1 MNGAIGHWGRQRE
14 APRALFS
21 AGAAGNV
28 PVRIFSILRRAGAV
42 SMGFPM
48 AVLWLATTGMAI
60 ATPAPPAAGLLLPA
74 PTHIRLASSGI
85 VAIVDGARVAVR
97 GADRAQVQP
106 IVDRFIELLATTR
119 GLQLQAA
126 SVADPH
132 PAIIFEVDPR
142 TSVAPDGGYRIVSG
156 ARGVRV
162 IARSPAGL
170 FYGSVTLWQLLTP
183 PGWISGTA
191 AEIAAGVIDDQ
202 PRFAWRA
209 LLLDSGR
216 HLQRVT
222 DIEKLID
229 WMSLEKL
236 NVLVWHLT
244 EDQGWR
250 LEIPKYPALTKVG
263 ACRQAAGLDSELTG
277 AAEIPYCG
285 FYTEAEVRD
294 IVRYA
299 AARFVSVV
307 PEIDLPGHSQ
317 AAVAAY
323 PWLGVTGERPPV
335 WTDWGISPWLLKPD
349 ERTLQFVDDVL
360 DEAMQLF
367 PSRYLSIGGDEADKQ
382 QWNASPELR
391 ARMQR
396 LALTNMDQLQGWF
409 TGQVAE
415 HLLRHGRMPVG
426 WDDELVA
433 GEKLPASQVVMSWHG
448 SDQEQVAL
456 EALAQGHEVVLTPEE
471 SLYFDHYQSGLPD
484 ESPGQPPMTTLRQ
497 AYDTVVIP
505 NGATAAEAQ
514 RVIGVQGNLWTE
526 LIPDFGLAQHALFPR
541 MAALSELGW
550 SRADTRDWN
559 GFLERLTAEL
569 GRYRALGVA
578 YADTAFAPA
587 FDVTTVQEGKLRV
600 ALSNQ
605 VSYGEI
611 RYTTDASVPTST
623 SARYV
628 GPLEFAAEGGV
639 TLRAATFAPS
649 GFELAAPRARVLDAS
664 TLLTHD
670 SSELPSCSNQP
681 GMRLGGRQPAQ
692 GPRPVYAA
700 DVGDMCWLWRRAP
713 LRGIGHVTLTV
724 ERVAWRFGDEAQGAV
739 VRPKA
744 GAAGEFEIHADSC
757 AGPLLARLA
766 LTPVGQGDGQREL
779 SARVSLSAPTDP
791 RDLCIFATGDPREGQ
806 WALARMEFSK

>member
-74 PTHIRLASSGI
+74 PTHIRLASSGV

-106 IVDRFIELLATTR
+106 IVDRFTELLATTR

-263 ACRQAAGLDSELTG
+263 ACRQAAGLDSEL
-277 AAEIPYCG
+277 
-285 FYTEAEVRD
+285 
-294 IVRYA
+294 
-299 AARFVSVV
+299 
-307 PEIDLPGHSQ
+307 PGHSQ

-433 GEKLPASQVVMSWHG
+433 G
-448 SDQEQVAL
+448 
-456 EALAQGHEVVLTPEE
+456 
-471 SLYFDHYQSGLPD
+471 
-484 ESPGQPPMTTLRQ
+484 
-497 AYDTVVIP
+497 
-505 NGATAAEAQ
+505 
-514 RVIGVQGNLWTE
+514 
-526 LIPDFGLAQHALFPR
+526 
-541 MAALSELGW
+541 
-550 SRADTRDWN
+550 
-559 GFLERLTAEL
+559 
-569 GRYRALGVA
+569 
-578 YADTAFAPA
+578 
-587 FDVTTVQEGKLRV
+587 
-600 ALSNQ
+600 
-605 VSYGEI
+605 
-611 RYTTDASVPTST
+611 
-623 SARYV
+623 
-628 GPLEFAAEGGV
+628 
-639 TLRAATFAPS
+639 
-649 GFELAAPRARVLDAS
+649 
-664 TLLTHD
+664 
-670 SSELPSCSNQP
+670 
-681 GMRLGGRQPAQ
+681 
-692 GPRPVYAA
+692 
-700 DVGDMCWLWRRAP
+700 
-713 LRGIGHVTLTV
+713 
-724 ERVAWRFGDEAQGAV
+724 
-739 VRPKA
+739 
-744 GAAGEFEIHADSC
+744 
-757 AGPLLARLA
+757 
-766 LTPVGQGDGQREL
+766 
-779 SARVSLSAPTDP
+779 
-791 RDLCIFATGDPREGQ
+791 
-806 WALARMEFSK
+806 

>member
-21 AGAAGNV
+21 AGAAGSV
-28 PVRIFSILRRAGAV
+28 PVRIFSIRAGAV
-42 SMGFPM
+42 SVGFPM

-85 VAIVDGARVAVR
+85 VAIVDGARVAVH

-142 TSVAPDGGYRIVSG
+142 TSVAADGGYRIVSG

-307 PEIDLPGHSQ
+307 PEIDLP
-317 AAVAAY
+317 
-323 PWLGVTGERPPV
+323 
-335 WTDWGISPWLLKPD
+335 DGI
-349 ERTLQFVDDVL
+349 
-360 DEAMQLF
+360 
-367 PSRYLSIGGDEADKQ
+367 
-382 QWNASPELR
+382 
-391 ARMQR
+391 
-396 LALTNMDQLQGWF
+396 
-409 TGQVAE
+409 
-415 HLLRHGRMPVG
+415 
-426 WDDELVA
+426 
-433 GEKLPASQVVMSWHG
+433 G
-448 SDQEQVAL
+448 SD
-456 EALAQGHEVVLTPEE
+456 
-471 SLYFDHYQSGLPD
+471 SSG
-484 ESPGQPPMTTLRQ
+484 G
-497 AYDTVVIP
+497 
-505 NGATAAEAQ
+505 
-514 RVIGVQGNLWTE
+514 
-526 LIPDFGLAQHALFPR
+526 
-541 MAALSELGW
+541 
-550 SRADTRDWN
+550 
-559 GFLERLTAEL
+559 
-569 GRYRALGVA
+569 
-578 YADTAFAPA
+578 
-587 FDVTTVQEGKLRV
+587 
-600 ALSNQ
+600 
-605 VSYGEI
+605 
-611 RYTTDASVPTST
+611 
-623 SARYV
+623 
-628 GPLEFAAEGGV
+628 
-639 TLRAATFAPS
+639 APS
-649 GFELAAPRARVLDAS
+649 SSRMVGARSIALRGTSMRRGAAPGARIIS
-664 TLLTHD
+664 GTRT
-670 SSELPSCSNQP
+670 SIS
-681 GMRLGGRQPAQ
+681 
-692 GPRPVYAA
+692 
-700 DVGDMCWLWRRAP
+700 
-713 LRGIGHVTLTV
+713 
-724 ERVAWRFGDEAQGAV
+724 
-739 VRPKA
+739 
-744 GAAGEFEIHADSC
+744 
-757 AGPLLARLA
+757 
-766 LTPVGQGDGQREL
+766 
-779 SARVSLSAPTDP
+779 
-791 RDLCIFATGDPREGQ
+791 
-806 WALARMEFSK
+806 

>member
-1 MNGAIGHWGRQRE
+1 MNGAMGYGGRPRE
-14 APRALFS
+14 APRALCL

-28 PVRIFSILRRAGAV
+28 PVRILSLLRRAGPV
-42 SMGFPM
+42 SLGFPM
-48 AVLWLATTGMAI
+48 AVLCLASTGAAI
-60 ATPAPPAAGLLLPA
+60 ATPAPAAVGFLLPA

-97 GADRAQVQP
+97 GADRARVQP

-126 SVADPH
+126 SAADARPAIVFEADPR
-132 PAIIFEVDPR
+132 A
-142 TSVAPDGGYRIVSG
+142 SVAADGGYRIVSG

-162 IARSPAGL
+162 IARSPPGL

-183 PGWISGTA
+183 PGWIRGTP

-202 PRFAWRA
+202 PRFRWRA

-263 ACRQAAGLDSELTG
+263 ACRQAVGLDSELTG
-277 AAEIPYCG
+277 SAEIPYCG
-285 FYTEAEVRD
+285 FYSEAEVRD

-335 WTDWGISPWLLKPD
+335 WTDWGISPWLLRPD

-367 PSRYLSIGGDEADKQ
+367 PARYLSIGGDEADKR

-391 ARMQR
+391 ARMRR

-415 HLLRHGRMPVG
+415 HLLRHGRVPVG
-426 WDDELVA
+426 WDDELLA

-448 SDQEQVAL
+448 GDQEHVAL
-456 EALAQGHEVVLTPEE
+456 TALAQGHEVVLTPEE

-505 NGATAAEAQ
+505 QGATAVQAQ

-541 MAALSELGW
+541 LAALSELGW
-550 SRADTRDWN
+550 SQADARDWN

-587 FDVTTVQEGKLRV
+587 FDVTSVQEGKLRV

-605 VSYGEI
+605 VSFGEI
-611 RYTTDASVPTST
+611 RYTTDASVPTAT

-628 GPLEFAAEGGV
+628 APLEFAADAGV

-649 GFELAAPRARVLDAS
+649 GFELAAPRARVLDTS

-670 SSELPSCSNQP
+670 SSELASCSNQP
-681 GMRLGGRQPAQ
+681 GMRLGGRQPPQ

-700 DVGDMCWLWRRAP
+700 DVGDMCWLWPRAP
-713 LRGIGHVTLTV
+713 LRGIGHITLTV
-724 ERVAWRFGDEAQGAV
+724 ERLAWRFGDEAEGAV
-739 VRPKA
+739 VRPKT

-757 AGPLLARLA
+757 AGPLLARLPLA
-766 LTPVGQGDGQREL
+766 PVGPADGQREL
-779 SARVSLSAPTDP
+779 SARLSPSAPT

-806 WALARMEFSK
+806 WALARMQFSR